1 MGNGNVT
8 NFSNCERFIPASSKT
23 KISFAL
29 FEAGGKSGNMDEGD
43 GVTFEDDD
51 VPVLFAEDVTDELA
65 TLDEAEATDF
75 ALEPTTCFAGDVDC
89 VVVAVEGDAFD
100 VVALDGAALD
110 ETVFAV
116 VALDGA
122 VLAVEEGVCDCV
134 VEGVCV
140 FDVELT
146 SDCGFDL
153 ELFENCFQSIT
164 SAKHNAIIA
173 TQMIA
178 IFPCESVGFF
188 FRRFDDFLF
197 EVAILTRIILSH
209 FQVLENTSTRKSSK
223 CKKSRKRAGL
233 FTIKLRCFLRKVQIA
248 NFEKKSPITILS
260 KLDNLPYTVRTAE
273 RSRE

>member
-1 MGNGNVT
+1 
-8 NFSNCERFIPASSKT
+8 
-23 KISFAL
+23 
-29 FEAGGKSGNMDEGD
+29 MDEGD
-43 GVTFEDDD
+43 EVTFEDDD

-75 ALEPTTCFAGDVDC
+75 ALEPTTCFADDVDC

-100 VVALDGAALD
+100 VVVLDGAALD
-110 ETVFAV
+110 EAVFAV

-122 VLAVEEGVCDCV
+122 VLAVEESVCDCV

-209 FQVLENTSTRKSSK
+209 FQVLENTSTRKSITRKSITRKSSK